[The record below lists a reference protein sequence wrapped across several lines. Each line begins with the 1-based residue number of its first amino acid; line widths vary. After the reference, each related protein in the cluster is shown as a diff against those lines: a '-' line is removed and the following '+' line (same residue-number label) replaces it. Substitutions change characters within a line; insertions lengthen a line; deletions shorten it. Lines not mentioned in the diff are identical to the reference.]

1 MYGVIVINQCSR
13 ICSFQNSLL
22 FYRDS
27 RSPRFFFL
35 IPTRDMYQAIPRHV
49 KYTNIQREKTA
60 RERKEEPT
68 IMIQTSTLQTQ
79 APLQIESLLS
89 FHSNTNSGCHTC
101 RNLCSHK
108 LDTLL
113 DLQQGRQHRS
123 DTGSYFSESK
133 IGNNNIINSFSSCY
147 NLMDSLLEYFGYGF
161 ALSTNLTG
169 TIRTPPTTTTTTSL
183 KYGSKQSKETQTT
196 NISKGSSL
204 NSSIYPSSG
213 PTQLRS
219 SSLKDFK
226 IACIFIA
233 KNTTTTTT
241 TVTPKPTIPPN
252 QQPLPIK
259 ECSDYVD
266 LTIDNNSD
274 NNKTMS
280 TPQQTSDQENT
291 VQEDIVNEPSSDDVS
306 DSSDSL
312 RSLGTKRS
320 RVPGIIP
327 PQLPRGGLTTKLR
340 RMRRRQLLEA
350 VGMIPL
356 NNTTTTT
363 GGEGT
368 TTSLSSVTLLP
379 TERVIFLSDN
389 SSASSNETS
398 SLTMNTNTPQRRDRK
413 SVV

>member
-1 MYGVIVINQCSR
+1 M
-13 ICSFQNSLL
+13 
-22 FYRDS
+22 
-27 RSPRFFFL
+27 
-35 IPTRDMYQAIPRHV
+35 
-49 KYTNIQREKTA
+49 
-60 RERKEEPT
+60 
-68 IMIQTSTLQTQ
+68 
-79 APLQIESLLS
+79 
-89 FHSNTNSGCHTC
+89 
-101 RNLCSHK
+101 
-108 LDTLL
+108 
-113 DLQQGRQHRS
+113 
-123 DTGSYFSESK
+123 
-133 IGNNNIINSFSSCY
+133 
-147 NLMDSLLEYFGYGF
+147 
-161 ALSTNLTG
+161 
-169 TIRTPPTTTTTTSL
+169 
-183 KYGSKQSKETQTT
+183 
-196 NISKGSSL
+196 

-291 VQEDIVNEPSSDDVS
+291 VQEDILNEPSSDDVS

-398 SLTMNTNTPQRRDRK
+398 SLTMNTNTPQRRQRQQQRYQSSQSRHSKRGCSSRSNSPTLEIVSEDATATDTFTPAPTRNCPNLYLLTQALILILQLYLLYLSHNQIHQSSNNHMIYSERAAEDAGNEGIAHFSPNVITLSTSNSQCGSQSHRSLSSPVTGSSPGHSRPQQQQQPPHNDSSIMSSGTGRDWESHGENNERTM
-413 SVV
+413 SVVEACPPPTPQELASMVLPPHSTRSERPNQHHS